1 MLEKCKDLKIILGSA
16 SPWRA
21 RVLKNAGYVFTT
33 MTADIDENKIC
44 SADPKKLAL
53 DIAKAKTKK
62 LLKKIQGNAIL
73 ITADQVVS
81 CGGNIYGKP
90 RSPEEASKFLSSY
103 AKYPATTV
111 SALVVTNTFN
121 NKQAFGVDVVN
132 ICFSPIPDAVIDG
145 LIKDG
150 EIFKCAGGFQIEGDN
165 DLIAPFVISI
175 DGTVDSIKGMP
186 LMLLARLL
194 KKVGYTKCGRE

>member
-62 LLKKIQGNAIL
+62 LLKKILDLGHE
-73 ITADQVVS
+73 
-81 CGGNIYGKP
+81 
-90 RSPEEASKFLSSY
+90 SPLEHAVFTFGIEGISRACTHQLVRHRIASYSQQSQRY
-103 AKYPATTV
+103 
-111 SALVVTNTFN
+111 
-121 NKQAFGVDVVN
+121 VDEKEFDYIIPPKIAVPTKVN
-132 ICFSPIPDAVIDG
+132 I
-145 LIKDG
+145 
-150 EIFKCAGGFQIEGDN
+150 
-165 DLIAPFVISI
+165 IAI
-175 DGTVDSIKGMP
+175 
-186 LMLLARLL
+186 
-194 KKVGYTKCGRE
+194 